1 MPTDTDTATEADTRE
16 IPDTLDTAPRRRRR
30 IALSAPVPG
39 ALPATVRRHRQRHA
53 GRSDDRGQATS
64 EYALVILV
72 AAGIAVGVIAWAGD
86 TSAFTDLFDTVVD
99 HLTSDL

>member
-1 MPTDTDTATEADTRE
+1 MPIETETATETVTPTETDTSRRRRPR
-16 IPDTLDTAPRRRRR
+16 IPVPTAVLRRRRR
-30 IALSAPVPG
+30 
-39 ALPATVRRHRQRHA
+39 H
-53 GRSDDRGQATS
+53 DDRGQATS

-86 TSAFTDLFDTVVD
+86 TDAFTRLFDTVVD

>member
-1 MPTDTDTATEADTRE
+1 MPIQPELETRTNPPGQRRPRPRPRPHIALLTAV
-16 IPDTLDTAPRRRRR
+16 RRRHE
-30 IALSAPVPG
+30 
-39 ALPATVRRHRQRHA
+39 RRH
-53 GRSDDRGQATS
+53 DDRGQATS

-86 TSAFTDLFDTVVD
+86 TDSFTRLFDTVVD

>member
-1 MPTDTDTATEADTRE
+1 MPTETNTETQTETSTETDTS
-16 IPDTLDTAPRRRRR
+16 RRRLSR
-30 IALSAPVPG
+30 IARPTAVPT
-39 ALPATVRRHRQRHA
+39 ALRRHHERH
-53 GRSDDRGQATS
+53 DDRGQATS

-86 TSAFTDLFDTVVD
+86 TDAFTRLFDTVVD

>member
-1 MPTDTDTATEADTRE
+1 MLTETATPTESD
-16 IPDTLDTAPRRRRR
+16 APRRRRR
-30 IALSAPVPG
+30 RLVLPTPV
-39 ALPATVRRHRQRHA
+39 LRRRQRHD

-86 TSAFTDLFDTVVD
+86 TDAFTDLFDAVVD
-99 HLTSDL
+99 RLTSDL

>member
-1 MPTDTDTATEADTRE
+1 MPTDTDTETSTEADTPE
-16 IPDTLDTAPRRRRR
+16 IPDTLDTARRRRR
-30 IALSAPVPG
+30 HIALS
-39 ALPATVRRHRQRHA
+39 

>member
-1 MPTDTDTATEADTRE
+1 MPIETDTQPETGNTTEAHGARHTR
-16 IPDTLDTAPRRRRR
+16 P
-30 IALSAPVPG
+30 
-39 ALPATVRRHRQRHA
+39 RQRLRIPLPTA
-53 GRSDDRGQATS
+53 LRQRLGRRGDDRGQATS

-86 TSAFTDLFDTVVD
+86 TDAFTRLFDTVVD

>member
-1 MPTDTDTATEADTRE
+1 MPTETHTETPTETSIETDTS
-16 IPDTLDTAPRRRRR
+16 RRRRPR
-30 IALSAPVPG
+30 FP
-39 ALPATVRRHRQRHA
+39 LPPAVRRRRERH
-53 GRSDDRGQATS
+53 DDRGQATS

-86 TSAFTDLFDTVVD
+86 TDAFTHLFDTVVD